1 MEHRRRDAVKIL
13 FCGDFISKNP
23 ENIILSEEFKNL
35 MHESDLR
42 CLNFEGAIALGE
54 PVTIKG
60 TAYLPQS
67 IDSPAWCEKNGF
79 NVISLANNH
88 MVDYGQ
94 EALADTINAFKS
106 SIITGA
112 GDWEEAYQVKKV
124 ELNGLKI
131 GFIALAQCEFG
142 ILNDNWSDRSL
153 RGCAWINHSSV
164 NSLIRDVKP
173 GLDYLFIIAHT
184 GVEYCAIPLPEWR
197 DRYKELID
205 LGADAVIGG
214 HPHVPQG
221 WEVYKDKPIFYSLGN
236 FFFDVNSEKEYW
248 NNGLSVMLR
257 IDKHGNL
264 AYQVINPVK
273 VNDEIRIDTSKQIQD
288 HNELICRKLVDQEE
302 YMTEVNKLCLDLWP
316 SFEHT
321 MLRALNSE
329 RSTLKFKN
337 IIKYLLNTV
346 KGRKVEYR
354 YILNF
359 LRCESARFVM
369 VRAIKILSQ
378 VKI

>member
-1 MEHRRRDAVKIL
+1 
-13 FCGDFISKNP
+13 
-23 ENIILSEEFKNL
+23 

-236 FFFDVNSEKEYW
+236 FFFDVNSGKEYW

-257 IDKHGNL
+257 IDKQGNL
-264 AYQVINPVK
+264 AYQVINTVK

>member
-1 MEHRRRDAVKIL
+1 
-13 FCGDFISKNP
+13 
-23 ENIILSEEFKNL
+23 
-35 MHESDLR
+35 
-42 CLNFEGAIALGE
+42 
-54 PVTIKG
+54 
-60 TAYLPQS
+60 
-67 IDSPAWCEKNGF
+67 
-79 NVISLANNH
+79 

-94 EALADTINAFKS
+94 MALADTINAFKTS
-106 SIITGA
+106 VITGA

-153 RGCAWINHSSV
+153 RGCAWINYSSV

-257 IDKHGNL
+257 IDKHGKL
-264 AYQVINPVK
+264 AYQVINTVK